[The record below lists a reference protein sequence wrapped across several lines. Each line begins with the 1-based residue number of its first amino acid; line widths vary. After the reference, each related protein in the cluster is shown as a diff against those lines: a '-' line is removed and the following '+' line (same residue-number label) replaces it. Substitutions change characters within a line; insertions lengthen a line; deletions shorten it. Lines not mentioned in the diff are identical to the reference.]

1 MDDIRLLIK
10 RNSPPALA
18 VQTIRSALAMN
29 PTACRSIINDFTRP
43 LKEQKRFIRKFD
55 NEYWKGSLIMSEM
68 IRCDDETALKRLQK
82 ADIVIFEIHGGG
94 FRAGHSTMYMDS
106 FISWLRLFKSK
117 YNLYACIMS
126 IEYGLAPKYKYP
138 EPVHQCVSAY
148 NYLTNHLGVSP
159 SKVVLSGDSAGG
171 ALVIETLIRTY
182 APGILDN
189 LDAPRTN
196 FDLPLPAAALLS
208 SPLVSPETTQESWK
222 KYEKKDIISLSL
234 AKSVFKEYLDLPNVK
249 MEDLPI
255 LRISQINNK
264 FDRFLPKNVLV
275 IAGTK
280 EVLYDSIVQ
289 MVDFIKQDGKINLTF
304 LEENLLHDWF
314 LIHEVISKKDKGVIQ
329 KYDELFV
336 DFAVKAVKEAR
347 RALTTQTKETVPEP
361 LKNSSNNNIDVDSVQ
376 EKIIPE
382 IIEKLDTPF
391 VLLED
396 AKFPK
401 PETYKPNTILS
412 DYAIVSDEPSA
423 NPNTAVAL

>member
-94 FRAGHSTMYMDS
+94 FRAGH
-106 FISWLRLFKSK
+106 R
-117 YNLYACIMS
+117 
-126 IEYGLAPKYKYP
+126 LAPKYKYP

>member
-1 MDDIRLLIK
+1 M
-10 RNSPPALA
+10 
-18 VQTIRSALAMN
+18 
-29 PTACRSIINDFTRP
+29 
-43 LKEQKRFIRKFD
+43 
-55 NEYWKGSLIMSEM
+55 
-68 IRCDDETALKRLQK
+68 
-82 ADIVIFEIHGGG
+82 
-94 FRAGHSTMYMDS
+94 
-106 FISWLRLFKSK
+106 
-117 YNLYACIMS
+117 
-126 IEYGLAPKYKYP
+126 
-138 EPVHQCVSAY
+138 
-148 NYLTNHLGVSP
+148 
-159 SKVVLSGDSAGG
+159 
-171 ALVIETLIRTY
+171 
-182 APGILDN
+182 DN